1 MKKILRD
8 QEVAKEVYRLSGIG
22 VPQDQI
28 AIKIGM
34 SRKTMTNIYRDEL
47 DRGMAEANE
56 SICDRLFKIA
66 TKGDDK
72 VSLTACIFWVKSRM
86 GWKETNIEEV
96 RDFAKEDESVRRL
109 LARIRETEFTSEQD
123 NISNTSKVVLEGE
136 SKAED

>member
-56 SICDRLFKIA
+56 MICERLFKIA
-66 TKGDDK
+66 TQGDDK